1 MQEYAII
8 PECQDRSYSEKEY
21 TTSREEKM
29 WDPNKDVEGWF
40 YHYTLVA
47 RTALT
52 LKQQHEGIPDTEAME
67 NSCSDV
73 AEQYISD
80 VLHDS
85 NYEPHEALQMICT
98 QVIPQK
104 IVDKWKPED
113 MVSIVQL
120 ILYRESNIRILI
132 IWRSN

>member
-1 MQEYAII
+1 
-8 PECQDRSYSEKEY
+8 
-21 TTSREEKM
+21 M

-52 LKQQHEGIPDTEAME
+52 LKQQHEGIPDTDAIE